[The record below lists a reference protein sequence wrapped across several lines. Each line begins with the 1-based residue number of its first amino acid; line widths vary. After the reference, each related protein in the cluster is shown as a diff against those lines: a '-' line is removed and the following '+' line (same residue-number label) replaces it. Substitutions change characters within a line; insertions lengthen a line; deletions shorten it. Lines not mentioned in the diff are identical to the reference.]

1 MLAYIPYMDP
11 MGNVY
16 GLMNPFL
23 MNLHQTIPI
32 NPRPSPAFFCGVPR
46 THTGCLWRSWASF
59 PVRPMVSPG

>member
-1 MLAYIPYMDP
+1 MLYMVTCTIHIPQMLAYIPYMDP

-32 NPRPSPAFFCGVPR
+32 YGLKPP
-46 THTGCLWRSWASF
+46 
-59 PVRPMVSPG
+59 